1 MKEILL
7 VVLMLIVS
15 SGALLWAISK
25 FVEYSINLKI
35 LKEEEKHPGTYP
47 RSDIGF
53 CINRKT
59 KEVEG
64 GSKII
69 LPFD

>member
-1 MKEILL
+1 MKEFLL
-7 VVLMLIVS
+7 VVLLLIVS
-15 SGALLWAISK
+15 SGALLWAVSK
-25 FVEYSINLKI
+25 FMKYSINLKI
-35 LKEEEKHPGTYP
+35 LKEEEKHPGTYR

-64 GSKII
+64 DSKVI